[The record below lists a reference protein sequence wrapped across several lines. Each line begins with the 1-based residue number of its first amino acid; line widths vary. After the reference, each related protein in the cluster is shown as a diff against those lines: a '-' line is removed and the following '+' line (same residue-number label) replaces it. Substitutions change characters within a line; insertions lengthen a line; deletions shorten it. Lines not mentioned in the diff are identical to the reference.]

1 MRPIL
6 PRLPPAHAEKPREPF
21 PFCRGVMTVLFRFLL
36 IATAAL
42 TLLLAAFGIAGQNRD
57 GSAGEASV
65 RVGTRSTV
73 LRVQPNSNA
82 YHSGLRPGDV
92 IDWARVSTADY
103 LAAML
108 PVAGKKITL
117 DIVRNGESRRVSF
130 AAVEA
135 PDELDRSWI
144 GLLVILGAVAASL
157 LVGLRK
163 PESRDA
169 RFLAFFL
176 LASALYE
183 ATNWMSAVASTS
195 NAKFAWNLVTN
206 GVFNTWLNYGII
218 VIATTFPPA
227 SSRLRRALR
236 ATALPFAIITVV
248 DAVLISAFWITPH
261 APFGGITVH
270 RLPAITFFDTL
281 VLGVGSTLAAIAGCL
296 AGLATVDDEHRAQ
309 MNWVAF
315 AICVTSTA
323 WLVSAAASLIAPG
336 WTMPGHAWLQLFY
349 NVPFLIVLPYV
360 ILRHRL
366 VDISVAVSRT
376 AVFAAVSV
384 LVVSAFVLGEW
395 LIGKAADEWLPQSQ
409 KGIAGQ
415 AVVLAV
421 ALVIG
426 LSARSIHALVERR
439 LNALFFARRAR
450 ALANLRRFALETDV
464 VMKGAALLTMFYDTV
479 AANSE
484 ARYVAVYL
492 RDGATF
498 VLARGAS
505 SALPAGFDED
515 DPAIVHLRRW
525 SEPYEHD
532 AGTHPFS
539 EALIV
544 PMTVH
549 GTLFGVLVCGPKRER
564 THYSSEEIEVLAQAA
579 HRTGIAYVFLSH
591 QSVVGGTPVF
601 TPA

>member
-1 MRPIL
+1 
-6 PRLPPAHAEKPREPF
+6 
-21 PFCRGVMTVLFRFLL
+21 MTVLFRFFL

-42 TLLLAAFGIAGQNRD
+42 TLLLAAFGIAGQND
-57 GSAGEASV
+57 VGSVGEASL

-82 YHSGLRPGDV
+82 YHAGLRPGDV
-92 IDWARVSTADY
+92 IDWAQVSTVEY
-103 LAAML
+103 LAAMV
-108 PVAGKKITL
+108 PVAGKNITL
-117 DIVRNGESRRVSF
+117 AVVRNGHVRRISF
-130 AAVEA
+130 AAGGGPE
-135 PDELDRSWI
+135 ELDRSWI

-163 PESRDA
+163 SESRDA

-176 LASALYE
+176 LGSALYE
-183 ATNWMSAVASTS
+183 ALQWMFAVASTS
-195 NAKFAWNLVTN
+195 TAQFAWDVALN
-206 GVFNTWLNYGII
+206 GVCNTWLNYGII
-218 VIATTFPPA
+218 IIATTFPPA
-227 SSRLRRALR
+227 RSRLRRALR
-236 ATALPFAIITVV
+236 ATAVPFAIISFV

-261 APFGGITVH
+261 APFAGMVIH
-270 RLPAITFFDTL
+270 QLPAMTFFDTL
-281 VLGVGSTLAAIAGCL
+281 VLGVGATSVAIVGCL

-315 AICVTSTA
+315 AVIVVSVA
-323 WLVSAAASLIAPG
+323 WLVNAAATLIAPA
-336 WTMPGHAWLQLFY
+336 WTMPGRAWLQLFE

-376 AVFAAVSV
+376 AVFATVSV

-421 ALVIG
+421 ALMIG

-450 ALANLRRFALETDV
+450 ALANLRRFAHETDV

-479 AANSE
+479 AANTD

-492 RDGATF
+492 RDAATF
-498 VLARGAS
+498 VLARGTS

-515 DPAIVHLRRW
+515 DAAVVHLRRW

-532 AGTHPFS
+532 AGAHPFS

-564 THYSSEEIEVLAQAA
+564 THYSHEEIEVLAQAA

-591 QSVVGGTPVF
+591 QSVVGGTPIF
-601 TPA
+601 TPV

>member
-1 MRPIL
+1 
-6 PRLPPAHAEKPREPF
+6 
-21 PFCRGVMTVLFRFLL
+21 MTFLFRFFL

-42 TLLLAAFGIAGQNRD
+42 TLLLAAFGIAGQNHD
-57 GSAGEASV
+57 GNVGEASV
-65 RVGTRSTV
+65 RAGTRSTV
-73 LRVQPNSNA
+73 LRVLPNSNA
-82 YHSGLRPGDV
+82 YHAGLRPGDV
-92 IDWARVSTADY
+92 IDWARVSTAEY
-103 LAAML
+103 LAAMV
-108 PVAGKKITL
+108 PVTGKNVTVA
-117 DIVRNGESRRVSF
+117 IVRNGQIRRVSF
-130 AAVEA
+130 AAIGV

-163 PESRDA
+163 SESRDA

-176 LASALYE
+176 LGSALWE
-183 ATNWMSAVASTS
+183 ASLWMSVVASTS
-195 NAKFAWNLVTN
+195 TAKFAWNLVIN
-206 GVFNTWLNYGII
+206 GVLTTWLNYGII

-236 ATALPFAIITVV
+236 ATALPFAIITII
-248 DAVLISAFWITPH
+248 DTILISAYEITPH
-261 APFGGITVH
+261 APLAGIH
-270 RLPAITFFDTL
+270 IDQLPAMTFFDTL
-281 VLGVGSTLAAIAGCL
+281 VIGVGGTGTAIVGCL

-309 MNWVAF
+309 MNWVAL
-315 AICVTSTA
+315 AICVVSGA
-323 WLVSAAASLIAPG
+323 WLVRATATLIAPG
-336 WTMPGHAWLQLFY
+336 WSMPGDVWLQLFY
-349 NVPFLIVLPYV
+349 NVPLLIVLPYV

-395 LIGKAADEWLPQSQ
+395 LIGKAADVWLPQSQ

-421 ALVIG
+421 ALGIG
-426 LSARSIHALVERR
+426 LSARSIHSLVERR

-450 ALANLRRFALETDV
+450 ALANLRRFAHETDV
-464 VMKGAALLTMFYDTV
+464 VMKGAALLTLFYDAV
-479 AANSE
+479 AANSD
-484 ARYVAVYL
+484 ARYVALYL

-498 VLARGAS
+498 VLARGTS

-515 DPAIVHLRRW
+515 DAAIVHLRRW
-525 SEPYEHD
+525 SEPYEHES
-532 AGTHPFS
+532 GTHPFN

-564 THYSSEEIEVLAQAA
+564 TRYSSEEIEALAQAA

-591 QSVVGGTPVF
+591 QSVVGGTPLF